1 MHARFR
7 FVCVLVCVR
16 ACVCC
21 AHSRAARRSD
31 LQGRRVARAV
41 LPDSA
46 ALGLVGH
53 SALPVARRRII
64 STLIVI
70 IGTLIVIIGTVIVI
84 IGTLST
90 M

>member
-7 FVCVLVCVR
+7 LVCVLVCLR

-21 AHSRAARRSD
+21 AHFRAGETQW
-31 LQGRRVARAV
+31 QGRRVARAV
-41 LPDSA
+41 LPGSA

-64 STLIVI
+64 STV
-70 IGTLIVIIGTVIVI
+70 IVIIGTVIVI

>member
-1 MHARFR
+1 MQ
-7 FVCVLVCVR
+7 
-16 ACVCC
+16 CC
-21 AHSRAARRSD
+21 LS
-31 LQGRRVARAV
+31 
-41 LPDSA
+41 DSA

-64 STLIVI
+64 CTVIVI
-70 IGTLIVIIGTVIVI
+70 IGTVIVIIGTVIVI

>member
-1 MHARFR
+1 MRGFVSCVCWS
-7 FVCVLVCVR
+7 VCVPVFVALI
-16 ACVCC
+16 
-21 AHSRAARRSD
+21 SGPARRSD
-31 LQGRRVARAV
+31 RQGRTVARAV

>member
-1 MHARFR
+1 MRGFVSCVCWS
-7 FVCVLVCVR
+7 VCVPVFVALIFGPK
-16 ACVCC
+16 
-21 AHSRAARRSD
+21 ARHSD